1 MDDRSKPAEAASSS
15 GLRNDHCTELE
26 HSENIVASEQAQSR
40 GTSAFHVRNVGLAVI
55 AVLPDR
61 MRVLRREVV
70 NALAE
75 SMKAQGILQPRAEAL
90 EALGEAIYLHEA
102 RQYHVDRFN
111 YDERKAYVR
120 SVNCDYFTQAID
132 YTQVKVLQEFDSAE
146 IKSAAC
152 RKHGKCDKKGRQPCR
167 KRTTW
172 ESSVP
177 IESRLLPEEG
187 AR

>member
-75 SMKAQGILQPRAEAL
+75 SMKAQGILQPIILRPSEATGFFLSRVTIASRPRAVLA
-90 EALGEAIYLHEA
+90 GT
-102 RQYHVDRFN
+102 QYRHG
-111 YDERKAYVR
+111 
-120 SVNCDYFTQAID
+120 SS
-132 YTQVKVLQEFDSAE
+132 KVL
-146 IKSAAC
+146 
-152 RKHGKCDKKGRQPCR
+152 
-167 KRTTW
+167 KRTPLCW
-172 ESSVP
+172 
-177 IESRLLPEEG
+177 RKLMK
-187 AR
+187 